1 MQVKTKNV
9 MVGALV
15 VVLVGALWY
24 RVVYSPMETKASK
37 AKSAAQAADATSAKL
52 RRSLEDYSGAKKRTS
67 DALTGPM
74 LAAVPIDSAEA
85 SFLRTID
92 ALRVSSGAD
101 WQSITPAPPVFSG
114 NVTTITVGISV
125 QGTEDQLMRYL
136 AGLSDS
142 KRLFVVD
149 GLTVSQGGT
158 SATGASTGASP
169 GASSGGVFSGSTLQM
184 QISGRIFS
192 QPGAASA
199 AVGATGSAPGAT
211 TRVTGAPAP
220 TGA

>member
-24 RVVYSPMETKASK
+24 RVVYSPMEAKASK
-37 AKSAAQAADATSAKL
+37 AKSAAQVADATSAKL
-52 RRSLEDYSGAKKRTS
+52 RRSLEDFSGAKKRTN

-101 WQSITPAPPVFSG
+101 WQSITPAPPVLSG
-114 NVTTITVGISV
+114 NVTTITVGIAV

-136 AGLSDS
+136 AGLADS

-149 GLTVSQGGT
+149 SLTISQGGT
-158 SATGASTGASP
+158 PGTGASP
-169 GASSGGVFSGSTLQM
+169 GGVFSGSALQM

-199 AVGATGSAPGAT
+199 TVGATGSSPGAT

-220 TGA
+220 AGA